1 MSPSDGGSEVKAQSS
16 ARKLAAIV
24 GLFMA
29 IGPPIGGVTWVIV
42 ASVGE
47 LIARKQLNLEA
58 LTRFVQELSYIF
70 PAMPLSYRFGL
81 LPAALAGIIVGTA
94 QLKYGRLALPVG
106 LVIGAA
112 VGVVFYFS
120 IDKLLRLP
128 KIPPT
133 LFSLGVGLMICVL
146 STFVCWEVVQ
156 NWYVDHR
163 SPEQCD
169 S

>member
-47 LIARKQLNLEA
+47 LIVRKQLNLEA

-70 PAMPLSYRFGL
+70 PAMPLDYLFGL

-106 LVIGAA
+106 LVIRAA
-112 VGVVFYFS
+112 VQSYFTF
-120 IDKLLRLP
+120 P
-128 KIPPT
+128 
-133 LFSLGVGLMICVL
+133 
-146 STFVCWEVVQ
+146 STSCSASRKYHPLCFPLEWA
-156 NWYVDHR
+156 
-163 SPEQCD
+163 S
-169 S
+169 